1 MNPFRIDYQNPAAT
15 TAFTDRRTGRR
26 YDIPLKLR
34 WKVSRRKRLLEA
46 GTGTTVDL
54 SSCGILFETDQKMPE
69 DGLVELSISWPALL
83 HDSLPMQL
91 IVVGRIVRVSGNLVA
106 IDIAQHE
113 FRTARAAFSGKS

>member
-1 MNPFRIDYQNPAAT
+1 MNPLRIDCQNPVT
-15 TAFTDRRTGRR
+15 PTAFIDRRAGRR

-34 WKVSRRKRLLEA
+34 WKISRRKRLLET

-54 SSCGILFETDQKMPE
+54 SSRGVLFESDQEIPP
-69 DGLVELSISWPALL
+69 DGVVELSISWPVLL

-91 IVVGRIVRVSGNLVA
+91 IVVGHIVRVSGYRVA

-113 FRTARAAFSGKS
+113 FRTARAVFGKI